1 MASGPMSPYIRRM
14 KVVVTLEDRENG
26 GLRAYSDDIPGFV
39 LSNSDPV
46 AVLKDIEPA
55 LEEILSYRLKRPVIV
70 IELAAE
76 KTRRVYIAHAA

>member
-1 MASGPMSPYIRRM
+1 M

-46 AVLKDIEPA
+46 AVLKDI
-55 LEEILSYRLKRPVIV
+55 
-70 IELAAE
+70 
-76 KTRRVYIAHAA
+76 

>member
-1 MASGPMSPYIRRM
+1 M
-14 KVVVTLEDRENG
+14 KVVVTLEDREDG
-26 GLRAYSDDIPGFV
+26 GVRAYSEDIPGFV

>member
-39 LSNSDPV
+39 LSHSDPV

>member
-1 MASGPMSPYIRRM
+1 MVSGPMSPYIRRM
-14 KVVVTLEDRENG
+14 KVVVTLEDREDG
-26 GLRAYSDDIPGFV
+26 GVRAYSDDIPGFI

>member
-1 MASGPMSPYIRRM
+1 VVSGPMSPYIRRM
-14 KVVVTLEDRENG
+14 KVVVTLEDREDG
-26 GLRAYSDDIPGFV
+26 GVRAYSDDIPGFI

>member
-1 MASGPMSPYIRRM
+1 M
-14 KVVVTLEDRENG
+14 KVVVTLEDREDG
-26 GLRAYSDDIPGFV
+26 GVRAYSEDIPGFL

>member
-1 MASGPMSPYIRRM
+1 MASGPMNPYIRRM
-14 KVVVTLEDRENG
+14 KIVFTFEDREDG
-26 GLRAYSDDIPGFV
+26 GLRAYSDDIPGFL
-39 LSNSDPV
+39 LSHSDPV

>member
-1 MASGPMSPYIRRM
+1 M
-14 KVVVTLEDRENG
+14 KVVVTFEDRENG

-39 LSNSDPV
+39 LSHSDPV

-55 LEEILSYRLKRPVIV
+55 LEEILSYRLKRPMIV
-70 IELAAE
+70 IELAAD

>member
-14 KVVVTLEDRENG
+14 KVVVTLEDREDG
-26 GLRAYSDDIPGFV
+26 GVRAYSEDIPGFL

>member
-1 MASGPMSPYIRRM
+1 MNSYIRRM
-14 KVVVTLEDRENG
+14 KVVVTLEDREDG
-26 GLRAYSDDIPGFV
+26 GVRAYSEDIPGFL

-70 IELAAE
+70 KELTAG

>member
-1 MASGPMSPYIRRM
+1 MVSGPMSPYIRRM
-14 KVVVTLEDRENG
+14 KVVVTLEDREDG
-26 GLRAYSDDIPGFV
+26 GVRAYSEDIPGFV